1 MEITPKDSVNIE
13 AYVNQVQDKDKVD
26 ATSEQ
31 PEKQQTKADT
41 VVLSDTAKKVQE
53 AQNQLEAIPD
63 VREDKVAQLKEQ
75 IENGSAAERFSLT
88 FKPCHIGKLRIDKQ
102 RRFRDDPESPFLF

>member
-31 PEKQQTKADT
+31 PEKQQT
-41 VVLSDTAKKVQE
+41 E

-75 IENGSAAERFSLT
+75 IENGTYDMDEEKIAHKMISDAL
-88 FKPCHIGKLRIDKQ
+88 LND
-102 RRFRDDPESPFLF
+102 LV

>member
-1 MEITPKDSVNIE
+1 MEITPKDCVNIE

-26 ATSEQ
+26 AASKQ
-31 PEKQQTKADT
+31 PQKQQTKADT

-53 AQNQLEAIPD
+53 AKTQLEAIPD

-75 IENGSAAERFSLT
+75 IENGTYNMDEEKIA
-88 FKPCHIGKLRIDKQ
+88 GKMIKDALLNDLI
-102 RRFRDDPESPFLF
+102 

>member
-31 PEKQQTKADT
+31 PEKQETKSDT
-41 VVLSDTAKKVQE
+41 VVLSDTAKKIQE
-53 AQNQLEAIPD
+53 TQTQLKAIPD

-75 IENGSAAERFSLT
+75 IENGTYEIDEEKIADKMLKDALFNDLT
-88 FKPCHIGKLRIDKQ
+88 
-102 RRFRDDPESPFLF
+102 

>member
-31 PEKQQTKADT
+31 PEKQETKADT
-41 VVLSDTAKKVQE
+41 VVLSDTAKKIQE
-53 AQNQLEAIPD
+53 AQKQLEAIPD

-75 IENGSAAERFSLT
+75 IEKGTYEIDEEKIADKMLKDSL
-88 FKPCHIGKLRIDKQ
+88 FNDLI
-102 RRFRDDPESPFLF
+102 

>member
-53 AQNQLEAIPD
+53 AQKQLEAIPD

-75 IENGSAAERFSLT
+75 IENKTYDMDEEKIA
-88 FKPCHIGKLRIDKQ
+88 GKIIKDALLND
-102 RRFRDDPESPFLF
+102 LL

>member
-31 PEKQQTKADT
+31 PEKQETKSDT
-41 VVLSDTAKKVQE
+41 VVLSDTAKKIQE
-53 AQNQLEAIPD
+53 TQTQLKAIPD

-75 IENGSAAERFSLT
+75 IENGTYEIDEEKIADKMLKDSLFNDLT
-88 FKPCHIGKLRIDKQ
+88 
-102 RRFRDDPESPFLF
+102 

>member
-13 AYVNQVQDKDKVD
+13 AYVNQVQEKDKVD
-26 ATSEQ
+26 ATQEQ

-53 AQNQLEAIPD
+53 AQKQIETIPD

-75 IENGSAAERFSLT
+75 VENGTYEMDEEKIA
-88 FKPCHIGKLRIDKQ
+88 GKIIKDALLNDLI
-102 RRFRDDPESPFLF
+102 

>member
-53 AQNQLEAIPD
+53 AQKQLEAIPD

-75 IENGSAAERFSLT
+75 IENKTYDMDEEKIARNMISDALLNDLA
-88 FKPCHIGKLRIDKQ
+88 
-102 RRFRDDPESPFLF
+102 

>member
-13 AYVNQVQDKDKVD
+13 SYVNQVQDKDKVD

-31 PEKQQTKADT
+31 PQEQQNKADT
-41 VVLSDTAKKVQE
+41 VALSNAAKNIQE
-53 AQNQLEAIPD
+53 AQKQLEAIPD

-75 IENGSAAERFSLT
+75 IENGTYE
-88 FKPCHIGKLRIDKQ
+88 IDEEKIA
-102 RRFRDDPESPFLF
+102 DKMLKDTLLNDLA

>member
-13 AYVNQVQDKDKVD
+13 SYVNQVQDKDKVD
-26 ATSEQ
+26 NTNEK
-31 PEKQQTKADT
+31 PENQQTKTDT

-53 AQNQLEAIPD
+53 AQQQLKAIPD

-75 IENGSAAERFSLT
+75 IENDNYDIDEE
-88 FKPCHIGKLRIDKQ
+88 KLASKMITDALMN
-102 RRFRDDPESPFLF
+102 DLA

>member
-53 AQNQLEAIPD
+53 AQKQLEAIPD
-63 VREDKVAQLKEQ
+63 VREDKIAQLKEQ
-75 IENGSAAERFSLT
+75 IENKTYDMDEEKIA
-88 FKPCHIGKLRIDKQ
+88 GKMIKDALLND
-102 RRFRDDPESPFLF
+102 LL

>member
-75 IENGSAAERFSLT
+75 IENGTYDMDVRQA
-88 FKPCHIGKLRIDKQ
+88 GG
-102 RRFRDDPESPFLF
+102 RRSTGARCSPGDLASSHA

>member
-13 AYVNQVQDKDKVD
+13 AYVKQVQDKDKVD

-41 VVLSDTAKKVQE
+41 VVLSDTAKKVQD
-53 AQNQLEAIPD
+53 AQKQLEAMPD

-75 IENGSAAERFSLT
+75 IENKTYDMDEEKIARNMISDALLNDLA
-88 FKPCHIGKLRIDKQ
+88 
-102 RRFRDDPESPFLF
+102 

>member
-13 AYVNQVQDKDKVD
+13 AYVKQVQDKDKVD

-53 AQNQLEAIPD
+53 AQKQLEAIPD

-75 IENGSAAERFSLT
+75 IENGTYEIDEEKIADKMLKDLLLNDLT
-88 FKPCHIGKLRIDKQ
+88 
-102 RRFRDDPESPFLF
+102 

>member
-53 AQNQLEAIPD
+53 AQKQLEAIPD

-75 IENGSAAERFSLT
+75 IENKTYEMDEEETA
-88 FKPCHIGKLRIDKQ
+88 GKMIKEALLNDLI
-102 RRFRDDPESPFLF
+102 

>member
-53 AQNQLEAIPD
+53 AQKQLEVIPD

-75 IENGSAAERFSLT
+75 IENKTYDMDEEKIARNMISDALLNDLA
-88 FKPCHIGKLRIDKQ
+88 
-102 RRFRDDPESPFLF
+102 

>member
-13 AYVNQVQDKDKVD
+13 AYVNQVQDKDKVE
-26 ATSEQ
+26 ATPEQ

-53 AQNQLEAIPD
+53 AQKQLETMPD
-63 VREDKVAQLKEQ
+63 VREDKVAQIKEQ
-75 IENGSAAERFSLT
+75 IENGTYDMDEEKIA
-88 FKPCHIGKLRIDKQ
+88 GKMIKDALLNDLI
-102 RRFRDDPESPFLF
+102 